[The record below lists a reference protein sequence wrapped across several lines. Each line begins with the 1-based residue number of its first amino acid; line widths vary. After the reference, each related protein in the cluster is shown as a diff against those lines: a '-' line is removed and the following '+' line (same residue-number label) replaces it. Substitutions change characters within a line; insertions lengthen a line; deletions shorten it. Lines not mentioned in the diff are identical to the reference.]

1 MAQIVFTHNIQRHI
15 ECPEERV
22 DAVTVRDAL
31 EQVFAKNPRAK
42 SYVLDDQGALRP
54 HVAIFVDGEM
64 IRDRRRLSDPVT
76 ADAEIYVMQALSGG

>member
-64 IRDRRRLSDPVT
+64 IRDRRKLSDPVT